1 VAANWLIHA
10 DPVGPFVER
19 PNFGI
24 VGDERRTFFGSSE
37 EALVYFGAE
46 KSDFFS
52 LYFGDP
58 LTRFLNTLFFFSC
71 FSHSVHLHSQTVKKC
86 LSCFVVSSLYERR
99 R

>member
-46 KSDFFS
+46 KSDFFLS
-52 LYFGDP
+52 L
-58 LTRFLNTLFFFSC
+58 LW
-71 FSHSVHLHSQTVKKC
+71 
-86 LSCFVVSSLYERR
+86 
-99 R
+99 